1 MQRAQ
6 SIVNGYFGGCIGKRQ
21 PNGKM
26 ELKKCVNHMYN
37 LRDQILNKSYA
48 GKHRAVSGRMVTD
61 PEMHGT
67 YRGAV
72 EIFQLCRNLRT
83 SNALFAECFRTFG
96 ILREGRG
103 GGRRGVGRGG

>member
-1 MQRAQ
+1 MTQRVQ
-6 SIVNGYFGGCIGKRQ
+6 SIVNGYFGGYIGKRQ

-37 LRDQILNKSYA
+37 LREKIMNKSNA

-61 PEMHGT
+61 LEMHGT

-72 EIFQLCRNLRT
+72 EISQLCRNLR
-83 SNALFAECFRTFG
+83 SNDVLFAECFRTFG
-96 ILREGRG
+96 F
-103 GGRRGVGRGG
+103 